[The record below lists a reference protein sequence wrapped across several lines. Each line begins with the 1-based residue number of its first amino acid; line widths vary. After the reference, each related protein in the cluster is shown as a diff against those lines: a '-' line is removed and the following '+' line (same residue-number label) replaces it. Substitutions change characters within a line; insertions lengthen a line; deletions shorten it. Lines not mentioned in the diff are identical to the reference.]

1 MKSRWLLVALLI
13 VALCFSGLT
22 LAASYPTKPI
32 QLIVPFGAGGA
43 TDLAA
48 RAMSAVLPKYIGQP
62 VVVINKPGAGGSI
75 GVEYVTRSKPD
86 GYTMCMAAIASNQ
99 LGPAFNPNLP
109 FKYDECTFVA
119 RVQLS
124 PGVIAVK
131 KDAPWKTVDELLA
144 EIKKHPGTIMYGSS
158 GMGSLHTM
166 GSNLL
171 LKAAKINLNDAIH
184 IPFNSGAEQATAIIG
199 GHTNFSYINLSEVIS
214 NVRNGDI
221 RLLAVAAPK
230 RLADFP
236 DVPTFKEIGYP
247 TVNVVGW
254 RGVTGP
260 VGLPS
265 SVVKKWNDAI
275 KKMMKDP
282 KWIEM
287 TNKIQDIP
295 NYEDAKEFEKNFRIE
310 FKLAQEV
317 ANEMGLMQKK

>member
-1 MKSRWLLVALLI
+1 MKSRWLLVALLLI
-13 VALCFSGLT
+13 ALCFSSFT
-22 LAASYPTKPI
+22 MAASYPSKPI

-48 RAMSAVLPKYIGQP
+48 RSMAAVLPKYIGETI
-62 VVVINKPGAGGSI
+62 VVVNKPGAGGAI
-75 GVEYVTRSKPD
+75 GVEYVVRSKPD

-99 LGPAFNPNLP
+99 LGPAFNTSLP
-109 FKYDECTFVA
+109 FEYDECTFVA

-131 KDAPWKTVDELLA
+131 KDAPWKTVNDLLA
-144 EIKKHPGTIMYGSS
+144 DIRKHPGTIMYGSS
-158 GMGSLHTM
+158 GIGSLHTM
-166 GSNLL
+166 GTNLL
-171 LKAAKINLNDAIH
+171 LKAAGVNLTDAIH

-221 RLLAVAAPK
+221 KLLAVAAPE

-247 TVNVVGW
+247 DVNVVGW

-260 VGLPS
+260 VGLPAE
-265 SVVKKWNDAI
+265 VIQKWTDAI
-275 KKMMKDP
+275 QKMMKDP
-282 KWIEM
+282 KWLEM
-287 TNKIQDIP
+287 TAKIQDIP
-295 NYEDAKEFEKNFRIE
+295 NYEGPEEFEKNFRAE
-310 FKLAQEV
+310 FKMARQI
-317 ANEMGLMQKK
+317 ADEMGLLQKK